1 MSQVARLGKEVVS
14 YVLGPSEE
22 LTKSSKSN
30 NANNN
35 NLSSYAALLALN
47 NPNASSPIGTLR
59 GLVQTPSGSSWTTA
73 TSQDGSSTL
82 MIHADRQ
89 RPVIHV
95 HIHQAASGS
104 ASTSTTCPLTAR
116 LHPPEP
122 TTALSISPDGT
133 LLAAGSIS
141 GRLYVWHLASGHL
154 LASLDAHFRA
164 VTCLQWTADS
174 FALVSASEDA
184 RILVWSKEGL
194 LDSNSGSLDGSGA
207 LESNF
212 RPTPFAILADH
223 VEGISSIALSS
234 SSRSAI
240 SSFPSSLRI
249 FSASKDGSVKLWD
262 VRTRSLIATWNFN
275 GPVLNLV
282 SDVGFRSF
290 FVIVRGRA
298 VVQNN
303 NKKKTGKSKEVDL
316 DDDMDGEEEDGQEYD
331 WVRRIDLFGGNA
343 PDSTSKGSGSTASLF
358 RIEDAPQSLI
368 YKANQETKLTAL
380 AISLNG
386 SHLLIGTSDTHL
398 LSIDIASSVLIRT
411 TPLVVAGQT
420 GIAKA
425 SGGSVGTAV
434 LALSTFLIE
443 DTNSL
448 LQGVSLR
455 TKGGA
460 YGRSADAPFWNVAE
474 KLDRSILPAARN
486 NESVSSDVTFLMR
499 LERNDVCQIVKDL
512 APPSLRVAEVDFTDK
527 LALQQTNQTNGA
539 VTTNAKELQKA
550 QDRIAELEK
559 DNLKLNELL
568 KRAQKTNAGLWERV
582 VQDAV

>member
-1 MSQVARLGKEVVS
+1 MTQVARLGKEVVS

-22 LTKSSKSN
+22 VSRTGKSST
-30 NANNN
+30 ANN

-47 NPNASSPIGTLR
+47 NPNASAPVGTLR
-59 GLVQTPSGSSWTTA
+59 GLVQSPSGSSWTTA

-95 HIHQAASGS
+95 HVHQSASGS
-104 ASTSTTCPLTAR
+104 ASSSTTCPLTAR
-116 LHPPEP
+116 LHPPES
-122 TTALSISPDGT
+122 TCALAISPDGA

-164 VTCLQWTADS
+164 VSCLQWTADGR
-174 FALVSASEDA
+174 ALVSASEDA
-184 RILVWSKEGL
+184 RIIVWSKEGL
-194 LDSNSGSLDGSGA
+194 LDSTSGSLDGAAA
-207 LESNF
+207 LESNA
-212 RPTPFAILADH
+212 RPSPFAILADH
-223 VEGISSIALSS
+223 VEGITSIALSS

-240 SSFPSSLRI
+240 ASFPSLRI

-262 VRTRSLIATWNFN
+262 VRTRSLVATWTFN
-275 GPVLNLV
+275 GPVMKLV

-298 VVQNN
+298 VVHNS
-303 NKKKTGKSKEVDL
+303 KKKTGKAKEADL
-316 DDDMDGEEEDGQEYD
+316 DEDMDDEDGQEYD

-343 PDSTSKGSGSTASLF
+343 PDPTSKGSGSTASLF
-358 RIEDAPQSLI
+358 RIEDAPQSLV
-368 YKANQETKLTAL
+368 YRANADVKLTAL
-380 AISLNG
+380 AISLSG
-386 SHLLIGTSDTHL
+386 SHLLVGTSDTQL
-398 LSIDIASSVLIRT
+398 LSIDIASSVVIRT

-425 SGGSVGTAV
+425 SGGSAGTAV
-434 LALSTFLIE
+434 LGLSTFLIE

-448 LQGVSLR
+448 LQGVSMR

-460 YGRSADAPFWNVAE
+460 YGRSGDAPYWKVAE
-474 KLDRSILPAARN
+474 KLDRTILPTAKSNEAA
-486 NESVSSDVTFLMR
+486 SDVTFLMR

-512 APPSLRVAEVDFTDK
+512 APPSLREAELEMADG
-527 LALQQTNQTNGA
+527 LAYGQTNQTNGA
-539 VTTNAKELQKA
+539 SVTNAEEMQKA
-550 QDRIAELEK
+550 QDRIAELE
-559 DNLKLNELL
+559 NYNVKLNELL

-582 VQDAV
+582 VQDSV

>member
-14 YVLGPSEE
+14 YILGPSEE
-22 LTKSSKSN
+22 VTRSGKSN
-30 NANNN
+30 NANN
-35 NLSSYAALLALN
+35 NLSSYAAFLALN

-59 GLVQTPSGSSWTTA
+59 GLVQSPSGSSWTTT
-73 TSQDGSSTL
+73 TSQDGSSTII
-82 MIHADRQ
+82 IHADRQ

-95 HIHQAASGS
+95 HVHQSASGS
-104 ASTSTTCPLTAR
+104 ASSSTTCPLTAR

-122 TTALSISPDGT
+122 TCALAISPDGT

-164 VTCLQWTADS
+164 VSCLQWTADS
-174 FALVSASEDA
+174 RALVSASEDA

-194 LDSNSGSLDGSGA
+194 LDNTLSSESGGT
-207 LESNF
+207 LESNA
-212 RPTPFAILADH
+212 RPKPFAILADH
-223 VEGISSIALSS
+223 VEGITSIALSS

-240 SSFPSSLRI
+240 ASFPSSLRI
-249 FSASKDGSVKLWD
+249 FSSSKDGSVKLWD
-262 VRTRSLIATWNFN
+262 VRTRSLVATWTFN
-275 GPVLNLV
+275 GPVIKLV
-282 SDVGFRSF
+282 CDVGFRSF

-298 VVQNN
+298 VVHNT
-303 NKKKTGKSKEVDL
+303 KKKLGKAKEADL
-316 DDDMDGEEEDGQEYD
+316 DEEMDEGDGQQEYD

-343 PDSTSKGSGSTASLF
+343 PDPTSKGSGSTASLF
-358 RIEDAPQSLI
+358 RIEDAPQSLV
-368 YKANQETKLTAL
+368 YKANPDIKLTAL

-386 SHLLIGTSDTHL
+386 SHLLIGTSDTQL
-398 LSIDIASSVLIRT
+398 LSIDIASSVVIRT

-420 GIAKA
+420 GVAKA
-425 SGGSVGTAV
+425 SGGSTGTAV

-448 LQGVSLR
+448 LQGVSMR

-460 YGRSADAPFWNVAE
+460 YGRSGDAPYWNVAE
-474 KLDRSILPAARN
+474 KLDRSILPAVKN
-486 NESVSSDVTFLMR
+486 TESTSDTTFMMR

-512 APPSLRVAEVDFTDK
+512 APPSLRDAEMEINDG
-527 LALQQTNQTNGA
+527 LASRQTYQNNGTLS
-539 VTTNAKELQKA
+539 TTNAEDLQKA

-559 DNLKLNELL
+559 DNVKLNELL
-568 KRAQKTNAGLWERV
+568 KRAQKTNADLWERV
-582 VQDAV
+582 VQDSV

>member
-1 MSQVARLGKEVVS
+1 MAQVARLGKEVVS
-14 YVLGPSEE
+14 YILGPSEE
-22 LTKSSKSN
+22 LSKSGKSN
-30 NANNN
+30 TASN

-47 NPNASSPIGTLR
+47 NPNASAPVGTLR
-59 GLVQTPSGSSWTTA
+59 GLVQSPSGSSWTTA

-95 HIHQAASGS
+95 HVHQSASGS

-122 TTALSISPDGT
+122 TCALAISPDGA

-164 VTCLQWTADS
+164 VSCLQWTADGR
-174 FALVSASEDA
+174 ALVSASEDA

-194 LDSNSGSLDGSGA
+194 LDSTSGSIDGSA
-207 LESNF
+207 TLESNA
-212 RPTPFAILADH
+212 RPSPFAILADH
-223 VEGISSIALSS
+223 VEGITSIALSS

-240 SSFPSSLRI
+240 ASFPSSLRI

-262 VRTRSLIATWNFN
+262 VRSRSLIATWTFN
-275 GPVLNLV
+275 GPVMKLV

-298 VVQNN
+298 VVHN
-303 NKKKTGKSKEVDL
+303 NKKKTGKAKGVDL
-316 DDDMDGEEEDGQEYD
+316 DDDMEEEDGQEYD

-343 PDSTSKGSGSTASLF
+343 PDPTSKGSGSTASLF
-358 RIEDAPQSLI
+358 RIEDAPQSLV
-368 YKANQETKLTAL
+368 YKANTDVKLTAL
-380 AISLNG
+380 TISLNG
-386 SHLLIGTSDTHL
+386 SHLLVGTSDTQL
-398 LSIDIASSVLIRT
+398 LSIDVASSVVIRT

-420 GIAKA
+420 GVAKA
-425 SGGSVGTAV
+425 SGGSLGTAV

-448 LQGVSLR
+448 LQGVSMR
-455 TKGGA
+455 RKGGA
-460 YGRSADAPFWNVAE
+460 YGHSGDAPYWNIAE
-474 KLDRSILPAARN
+474 KLDRTILPAAKN
-486 NESVSSDVTFLMR
+486 NESASDVTFLMR

-512 APPSLRVAEVDFTDK
+512 APPSLRDAELEMADGIAST
-527 LALQQTNQTNGA
+527 QTSQTNGA
-539 VTTNAKELQKA
+539 SVTNAEDLQKA

-559 DNLKLNELL
+559 DNVKLNELL

-582 VQDAV
+582 VQDSV